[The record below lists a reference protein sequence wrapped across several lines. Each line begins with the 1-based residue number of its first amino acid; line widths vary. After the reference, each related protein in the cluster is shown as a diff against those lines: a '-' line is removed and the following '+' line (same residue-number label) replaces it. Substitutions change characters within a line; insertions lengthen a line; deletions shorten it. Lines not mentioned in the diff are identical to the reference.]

1 MKMWMKPLGSVLIAG
16 SLLVGGAALPASF
29 GIGQAQAAEV
39 VPMNV
44 INVTGKGE
52 VKVTPDV
59 AYLYIGV
66 ESNATTATAAQ
77 KKTAAVMSKLNTL
90 LKNDWKIAAKDI
102 ETEQF
107 YVSPNY
113 AYGEDNGQTIKDYG
127 STHVLKV
134 TYRDLDKIG
143 QLLDAASE
151 AGANRIQNISFASEN
166 PDQYEEQAITK
177 AMNSANK
184 KAAAI
189 AKAAGRTLG
198 AATSISLD
206 NADTPIVYA
215 QYDRAEASSMAAE
228 APATAINPG
237 EITIS
242 TFITVQYEMK

>member
-66 ESNATTATAAQ
+66 ESNATTAAAAQ

-90 LKNDWKIAAKDI
+90 LKTDWKIAAKDV

-113 AYGEDNGQTIKDYG
+113 TYSDDNGQTVKDYS

-166 PDQYEEQAITK
+166 PDQYEEEAIAKAIT
-177 AMNSANK
+177 SANK

-198 AATSISLD
+198 AATSISLE
-206 NADTPIVYA
+206 NADAPILYA
-215 QYDRAEASSMAAE
+215 EYARAEMADSSAS
-228 APATAINPG
+228 APATSINPG
-237 EITIS
+237 QITIN
-242 TFITVQYEMK
+242 TFVTVQYEMK

>member
-66 ESNATTATAAQ
+66 ESNATTAAAAQ

-90 LKNDWKIAAKDI
+90 LKTDWKIAAKDI

-113 AYGEDNGQTIKDYG
+113 TYSENNGQTVKDYG

-166 PDQYEEQAITK
+166 PDQYEEEAIAKAIT
-177 AMNSANK
+177 SANK

-198 AATSISLD
+198 AATSISLE
-206 NADTPIVYA
+206 NADAPILYA
-215 QYDRAEASSMAAE
+215 EYARAEMADSSAS
-228 APATAINPG
+228 APATSINPG
-237 EITIS
+237 QITIN
-242 TFITVQYEMK
+242 TFVTVQYEMK